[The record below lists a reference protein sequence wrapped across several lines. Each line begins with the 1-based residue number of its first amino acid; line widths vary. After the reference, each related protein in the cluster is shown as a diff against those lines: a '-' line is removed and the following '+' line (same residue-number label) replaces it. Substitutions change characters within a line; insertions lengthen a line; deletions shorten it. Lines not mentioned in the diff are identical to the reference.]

1 MPALAVGK
9 WPLSNQAGQ
18 SLLISKAGGSW
29 CLDLTLGCA
38 RAKGLLL
45 GKSILFSSLSV
56 LLCVKGQLLGANR
69 LFLIPGLPFLLKRNN
84 AQEVR

>member
-29 CLDLTLGCA
+29 FLDLTLGVLA
-38 RAKGLLL
+38 RKVC
-45 GKSILFSSLSV
+45 SSANQYCSAHCLAC
-56 LLCVKGQLLGANR
+56 CVKGQLLGANR
-69 LFLIPGLPFLLKRNN
+69 LFLIPG
-84 AQEVR
+84 